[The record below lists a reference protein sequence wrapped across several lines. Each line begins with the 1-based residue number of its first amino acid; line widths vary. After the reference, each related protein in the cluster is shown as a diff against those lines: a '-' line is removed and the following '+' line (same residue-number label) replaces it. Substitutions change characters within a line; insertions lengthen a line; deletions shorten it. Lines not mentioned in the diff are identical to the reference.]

1 MSGSAE
7 RSSRRRAPSGGY
19 IGTELGDRIGTDSND
34 KIIYPDDID
43 YDKFGVTLNNEKESM
58 NSSPEEMLS
67 NNLYSY
73 E

>member
-1 MSGSAE
+1 M
-7 RSSRRRAPSGGY
+7 
-19 IGTELGDRIGTDSND
+19 
-34 KIIYPDDID
+34 IYPDDID